1 MEQYLIDT
9 NVISDYFSASLP
21 ETGLQFMDTVIDA
34 VPNLSVISQIELL
47 CWKTDA
53 VKQQRVKDF
62 IVDSIIFDITPHV
75 IENCVNIRRNKI
87 VKTPDAII
95 AATALA
101 NDLTLITN
109 NEKDFKRIEGL
120 KILNPF
126 KILG

>member
-53 VKQQRVKDF
+53 VKQNTR
-62 IVDSIIFDITPHV
+62 
-75 IENCVNIRRNKI
+75 
-87 VKTPDAII
+87 
-95 AATALA
+95 
-101 NDLTLITN
+101 
-109 NEKDFKRIEGL
+109 
-120 KILNPF
+120 LN
-126 KILG
+126 

>member
-9 NVISDYFSASLP
+9 NVIFDYFSASLP

-34 VPNLSVISQIELL
+34 LPNLSVISQIELL
-47 CWKTDA
+47 FWKTDA
-53 VKQQRVKDF
+53 VKQQWVKDF
-62 IVDSIIFDITPHV
+62 IVDSVIFDITPHV
-75 IENCVNIRRNKI
+75 IEHCVNIRRNKI

-109 NEKDFKRIEGL
+109 NEKDFK
-120 KILNPF
+120 
-126 KILG
+126 